1 MRRFSLTF
9 TLILAF
15 ALLVAI
21 SLWTAFQV
29 SGRALQATVEAEE
42 REELQ
47 TIGRVLEELV
57 AEHSLRARLTARLT
71 AGRDSLGATLANHAQ
86 GKSTR
91 APSALSA
98 VVASARAASE
108 IDLIEVSDCSG
119 SGRLPEPGTGTT
131 WRSVVELGRVRGA
144 GRRQPD
150 GQRP

>member
-71 AGRDSLGATLANHAQ
+71 AGRDSLGATLANHLQ
-86 GKSTR
+86 GKSR
-91 APSALSA
+91 E
-98 VVASARAASE
+98 R
-108 IDLIEVSDCSG
+108 
-119 SGRLPEPGTGTT
+119 
-131 WRSVVELGRVRGA
+131 RVR
-144 GRRQPD
+144 
-150 GQRP
+150 